1 MSSKYTYIDI
11 VVNVM
16 EGGLPA
22 TTCATEGAPSL
33 QLPSLNE
40 ITSHFSDLTEGYLLW
55 NAGGRRGCTYFSLD
69 RVSGQP
75 KLSVTLLADNNV
87 LLAGR
92 QVVMLLSAIKSRV
105 FEGEALTPDTF
116 DRLIRESGMAEQ
128 PLRCDDDGY
137 GDMNGTAV
145 AYRTY
150 ASPGELSNIIGF
162 PRQKPYTGYH
172 GVVVV
177 PATAEQNSGDNMPQ
191 ITVAV
196 DKALMV
202 VCPEGVSASAQRVRF
217 SDHLTVT
224 YRCPGFDPVSVMF
237 EVGTT
242 NRYVRINGPA
252 LIVNSA
258 AHAGIVFRRR
268 VPYNVITTG
277 GQHVDTYTILING
290 RTANRT
296 EEGFEVANTDFENGI
311 VRITVSSTN
320 FSSYSNDFSPESLEA
335 ASPLE
340 VVLEP
345 ESRDI
350 LLRLDFG
357 DGRVV
362 EEHLNIEKNTPEY
375 CRLRAGSFHGFRAHR
390 LMGSKPETYNIDVRP
405 TSTPAAKQ
413 LPVKAAPAA
422 EPVLPFDEKPAAEP
436 ADTTVA
442 AEAPVAPVI
451 EKAPSAI
458 HHEEKTE
465 RCAPKFVNETLGET
479 EQPAEPKY
487 NIKRIATIGAF
498 ALLAIL
504 AVWWIAGLISGSGDS
519 TPAADSTA
527 VAAQAVQKGAAGPAA
542 QAAPSAAEQTDID
555 YLNSNSV
562 WVRSELKTAKYQA
575 LYDAFTQG
583 DIDAIASN
591 EYFAV
596 KDRAKNDRAN
606 KLMNNLWNA
615 KGSIPGKK
623 HPGVLK
629 KFDYSKGLDL
639 YKLNNAIAV
648 YMPKEEEYNKAPRP
662 RI

>member
-1 MSSKYTYIDI
+1 MSLKYTYIDI

-33 QLPSLNE
+33 QLPSLND

-55 NAGGRRGCTYFSLD
+55 NAGGRRACTYFSLD
-69 RVSGQP
+69 SVSGQP
-75 KLSVTLLADNNV
+75 RLSVTLLADNNV

-92 QVVMLLSAIKSRV
+92 QVVMLLSSIRSRV
-105 FEGEALTPDTF
+105 FEGEALTSDTF

-137 GDMNGTAV
+137 GDMTGNGI
-145 AYRTY
+145 AYRIY
-150 ASPGELSNIIGF
+150 SSPGELSNIIGF
-162 PRQKPYTGYH
+162 PRQKVYKGYH
-172 GVVVV
+172 GVAVV
-177 PATAEQNSGDNMPQ
+177 PATAEQNPGDNMPQ
-191 ITVAV
+191 ITVPV

-202 VCPEGVSASAQRVRF
+202 VCPECVSASAQRVSF

-224 YRCPGFDPVSVMF
+224 YSSPGFDPVSVMF

-277 GQHVDTYTILING
+277 GQHIDTYTILING

-296 EEGFEVANTDFENGI
+296 EDGFEVANTDFENGI

-340 VVLEP
+340 MVLEP

-362 EEHLNIEKNTPEY
+362 EENLNIEKNTPEY

-390 LMGSKPETYNIDVRP
+390 LMGSTPETYNIDVRP
-405 TSTPAAKQ
+405 TSTPAAKH
-413 LPVKAAPAA
+413 LPAKAAAA
-422 EPVLPFDEKPAAEP
+422 EPVLPFDKKPAAEP
-436 ADTTVA
+436 ADAPAA

-458 HHEEKTE
+458 HYEEKTE

-479 EQPAEPKY
+479 EQPTEPKY
-487 NIKRIATIGAF
+487 NIKRIVTIGAF
-498 ALLAIL
+498 SLLAIL

-519 TPAADSTA
+519 TPAAESTA
-527 VAAQAVQKGAAGPAA
+527 IAA
-542 QAAPSAAEQTDID
+542 QAAQNGAPGTAVASAPSADEQADID

-562 WVRSELKTAKYQA
+562 WVRSEIKTAKYQA

-615 KGSIPGKK
+615 KTSIPGKK

-639 YKLNNAIAV
+639 YKLNIAIAV
-648 YMPKEEEYNKAPRP
+648 YLPKEEEYNKAPRP